1 MKSTKATNKIVSLL
15 LVMAMLTSGFCIP
28 QPSVHA
34 KTEET
39 TTVTNTKPQAE
50 KITQKTENA
59 TVYGDGTGKKRAE
72 IYAQDIRF
80 KDEKGK
86 LTDYDTSLKDITE
99 RESETG
105 ENLAAYDYQTTTT
118 DKMTYFPQK
127 ITTKTPILSEYD
139 QYAVKINPK
148 ETVQTGTLKKEGKEA
163 MQIAYETKKNG
174 VDYQYEST
182 TDGLKES
189 IILDK
194 KTDQNTFEFI
204 ITLKNCSLVSQE
216 DLKKESKKENKS
228 WQTKEG
234 ESVFLYNIKEDR
246 LIGTLPAAFMIDAEG
261 NYSEACNY
269 SISLMN
275 KNNDEKQYHMVLK
288 VSKQYLEDADRAY
301 PVTIDPTVTWN
312 TSDVRKFSSA
322 YVCSTAPNSNYT
334 DGNTNILCVG
344 KRDTAKD
351 LCRAYLKFEGVESLL
366 AGMYV
371 EKANLELNFQQS
383 DAGMKMYV
391 RQVTSGWGA
400 PEITYSNQPKRAE
413 TLAEITATANMGKTT
428 VPLDE
433 ELLDSR
439 ARDEGRM
446 CGYEITTSK
455 DDSDTISGKAAWIY
469 NSVSVNG
476 TKIPK
481 LTIEYYDKE
490 DYTDCP
496 RITYKVYDEGKHW
509 SVEGNDGG
517 FAGDNE
523 GEDAMAARAFQA
535 SVSANGYSIPST
547 GIKYRAYSDEA
558 GWSAWKT
565 NGVAAGDTSKTY
577 NMKAV
582 EMQWNTTSAENAYYD
597 LYYRVYV
604 PGRGWLGWA
613 KNAQTAGDYTKGNY
627 ISAMEAVIV
636 PKILYNIAFKRENTT
651 IGLNVVGGLDGEKY
665 HLSSLENSYV
675 YGVGTIIRDSK
686 MQSNHHINLN
696 AKMKNGNTVVS
707 QKNEDDGFRWS
718 KGSTTNGII
727 QYNAR
732 LADVA
737 MRSRYNVEHTGSV
750 AISGIPEEKWKK
762 NKKWTGSE
770 LKGNVLNN
778 LCVRLVPKEYDS
790 GKKACYS
797 AKFEVCEDG
806 YSFANDRDVFDYSET
821 YKIAESKYI
830 DLFGQ
835 TMGKQMY
842 ASSKGWEGSCY
853 GMSLSS
859 QMLYHKIWDY
869 RVLTSN
875 IDKNSENVYG
885 LLSQKGKKDTKI
897 RDLIEYCQLS
907 WGFYNC
913 GANGEEK
920 YIGFGKTANE
930 TTNNFENIVKKL
942 QDNTQCYAMIISQK
956 NVPDGETPWTH
967 SVVPLAIHSLGNN
980 QYKMDIYDVNVPGKI
995 VNGTIDLN
1003 AKTFKYSVYD
1013 TAYLININELNKL
1026 YGDRYK
1032 LIINKVQNPS
1042 YQINNASYM
1051 KDANVILAENVAAS
1065 QITNEEGKSIED
1077 LEGVSKVD
1085 NFDNPNSLMYYVPEG
1100 TYHVAVSDKK
1110 DASITFVNYDTSVS
1124 YDNLKEGE
1132 ISATFKKDDSI
1143 QSDMKLDDKTDTVK
1157 VSTYD
1162 KHENETK
1169 KICSG
1174 KQIKVM
1180 SEDNYASIKVVK

>member
-34 KTEET
+34 ETEET

-105 ENLAAYDYQTTTT
+105 ENLATYDYQTTTT

-194 KTDQNTFEFI
+194 KTDQNTFEFN

-234 ESVFLYNIKEDR
+234 ESVFLYDIKEDR

-269 SISLMN
+269 NITLVN

-288 VSKQYLEDADRAY
+288 VSKQYLGDADRAY

-334 DGNTNILCVG
+334 DENTNILCVG

-371 EKANLELNFQQS
+371 EKANLELNFHQS

-400 PEITYSNQPKRAE
+400 PKITYSNQPKRAE
-413 TLAEITATANMGKTT
+413 TLAEITASANMGKTT

-455 DDSDTISGKAAWIY
+455 DDSDTSSGKSAWIY

-565 NGVAAGDTSKTY
+565 NGAAAGDTSKTY

-636 PKILYNIAFKRENTT
+636 PKMLYNMAFKTESNDDQSEV
-651 IGLNVVGGLDGEKY
+651 NGGINGEKY
-665 HLSSLENSYV
+665 HLSSLKNNYV
-675 YGVGTIIRDSK
+675 YGAGTIFKDSK
-686 MQSNHHINLN
+686 MKSNHHIELN
-696 AKMKNGNTVVS
+696 AKMKNGNTVLS
-707 QKNEDDGFRWS
+707 QKNEKDSFWWS
-718 KGSTTNGII
+718 TGSTTNGII

-806 YSFANDRDVFDYSET
+806 YSFKNSLLGLDYSENDEIP
-821 YKIAESKYI
+821 KSKYE
-830 DLFGQ
+830 DLFGKVVGNELYLQ
-835 TMGKQMY
+835 YHGGTGR
-842 ASSKGWEGSCY
+842 CY

-859 QMLYHKIWDY
+859 LLFY
-869 RVLTSN
+869 RKNWFIKSVLSS
-875 IDKNSENVYG
+875 IDEKTEKVYG
-885 LLSQKGKKDTKI
+885 LAGQKAKTDTKL
-897 RDLIEYCQLS
+897 RDLIEYSQLAQ
-907 WGFYNC
+907 FFTI
-913 GANGEEK
+913 NGGSVRYAFDYGQTYQK
-920 YIGFGKTANE
+920 
-930 TTNNFENIVKKL
+930 TTNNIKSTIQYL
-942 QDNTQCYAMIISQK
+942 I
-956 NVPDGETPWTH
+956 
-967 SVVPLAIHSLGNN
+967 NN
-980 QYKMDIYDVNVPGKI
+980 QENYILNLKINGKAVHAVVFLGTKKISEGIYQVDIYDVNEPGKI
-995 VNGTIDLN
+995 STGKIDANNNTFTYGQYNGVSLYSVEELYSLYKDRYSQIN
-1003 AKTFKYSVYD
+1003 AK
-1013 TAYLININELNKL
+1013 I
-1026 YGDRYK
+1026 
-1032 LIINKVQNPS
+1032 QNPS

-1065 QITNEEGKSIED
+1065 QITNEEGKCIED

-1085 NFDNPNSLMYYVPEG
+1085 NFDNPSNLMYYVPEG
-1100 TYHVAVSDKK
+1100 TYHVAASDKK

-1132 ISATFKKDDSI
+1132 ISTTFKKDDSI

-1180 SEDNYASIKVVK
+1180 SEDNHASIKVVK

>member
-1 MKSTKATNKIVSLL
+1 MINKDTNTIKKQKERTLIMKSTKATNKIVSLL
-15 LVMAMLTSGFCIP
+15 LVMAMLTSVFCIP

-34 KTEET
+34 ETEET

-105 ENLAAYDYQTTTT
+105 ENLATYDYQTTTT

-163 MQIAYETKKNG
+163 MQIAYETKKKG

-182 TDGLKES
+182 TEGLKES
-189 IILDK
+189 IVLDE
-194 KTDQNTFEFI
+194 KTDKHTFEFD
-204 ITLKNCSLVSQE
+204 ITLKNCSLISQDE
-216 DLKKESKKENKS
+216 MKKASKTEYKN

-234 ESVFLYNIKEDR
+234 ESVFLYDIKEDR

-371 EKANLELNFQQS
+371 EKANLELNFHQS

-413 TLAEITATANMGKTT
+413 TLAEITASANMGKTT

-455 DDSDTISGKAAWIY
+455 DDSDTSSGKSAWIY

-547 GIKYRAYSDEA
+547 GIKYRAYGDEA

-565 NGVAAGDTSKTY
+565 NGAAAGDTSKTY

-636 PKILYNIAFKRENTT
+636 PKIRYRLEYVASDGTSKVTDPSPGNKFCFNREDSKIITGIGIAYVDQKLNDKYNISIRVYTNDRKSIQDYAIKGGKLS
-651 IGLNVVGGLDGEKY
+651 IVGNGKNITGYSASFLDVTHRMRYNIQHVG
-665 HLSSLENSYV
+665 SSLNANLKDGKWENNEV
-675 YGVGTIIRDSK
+675 YSGDVNENELVKILSVRSAPKDYIAGKRACITGKFRVDED
-686 MQSNHHINLN
+686 
-696 AKMKNGNTVVS
+696 GYGFVNT
-707 QKNEDDGFRWS
+707 W
-718 KGSTTNGII
+718 GSFG
-727 QYNAR
+727 YSAG
-732 LADVA
+732 
-737 MRSRYNVEHTGSV
+737 Y
-750 AISGIPEEKWKK
+750 K
-762 NKKWTGSE
+762 
-770 LKGNVLNN
+770 
-778 LCVRLVPKEYDS
+778 VPKEKYIALY
-790 GKKACYS
+790 G
-797 AKFEVCEDG
+797 EVRGTQIYE
-806 YSFANDRDVFDYSET
+806 SET
-821 YKIAESKYI
+821 WQGAC
-830 DLFGQ
+830 F
-835 TMGKQMY
+835 
-842 ASSKGWEGSCY
+842 A
-853 GMSLSS
+853 MSLSS
-859 QMLYHKIWDY
+859 QLFFHKYWDMSKAVSNMESGSEMLYNLY
-869 RVLTSN
+869 PQYL
-875 IDKNSENVYG
+875 
-885 LLSQKGKKDTKI
+885 KKDKKI
-897 RDLIEYCQLS
+897 RDLLEY
-907 WGFYNC
+907 
-913 GANGEEK
+913 
-920 YIGFGKTANE
+920 
-930 TTNNFENIVKKL
+930 L
-942 QDNTQCYAMIISQK
+942 QISQSISIQDRPQGSDCFVQEDYARIV
-956 NVPDGETPWTH
+956 NWLQQDSSQSHILYVGGTNGCH
-967 SVVPLAIHSLGNN
+967 AVVPLNIKQKNN
-980 QYKMDIYDVNVPGKI
+980 GDYDIEIYDNNIPGKI
-995 VNGTIDLN
+995 VHGTIN
-1003 AKTFKYSVYD
+1003 KAKTTFSYADYTAASLLNIEKFYKARPELYNVIWRNSVYGENNKYVWNQNSNQVMVIGAD
-1013 TAYLININELNKL
+1013 RVCISDESGKEIKTDVKSLIDENGKICYNLPKGKYKLSVKELNQEKAQIVVMNSDNSTRYTIVDEGNVTIEFGKEKMIKTSL
-1026 YGDRYK
+1026 NMAKNRCEEIQIRTLDKNNYGEHRK
-1032 LIINKVQNPS
+1032 FFGQKVLVKNEV
-1042 YQINNASYM
+1042 NN
-1051 KDANVILAENVAAS
+1051 
-1065 QITNEEGKSIED
+1065 
-1077 LEGVSKVD
+1077 
-1085 NFDNPNSLMYYVPEG
+1085 
-1100 TYHVAVSDKK
+1100 
-1110 DASITFVNYDTSVS
+1110 
-1124 YDNLKEGE
+1124 
-1132 ISATFKKDDSI
+1132 
-1143 QSDMKLDDKTDTVK
+1143 
-1157 VSTYD
+1157 
-1162 KHENETK
+1162 
-1169 KICSG
+1169 
-1174 KQIKVM
+1174 IKY
-1180 SEDNYASIKVVK
+1180 ERK

>member
-34 KTEET
+34 ETEET
-39 TTVTNTKPQAE
+39 ITVTNTKPQAE

-59 TVYGDGTGKKRAE
+59 TIYGDGTGKKRAE

-194 KTDQNTFEFI
+194 KTDQNTFEFN

-234 ESVFLYNIKEDR
+234 ESVFLYDIKEDR

-269 SISLMN
+269 NITLVN

-288 VSKQYLEDADRAY
+288 VSKQYLGDADRAY

-334 DGNTNILCVG
+334 DENTNILCVG

-351 LCRAYLKFEGVESLL
+351 LCRAYLKFEGVERLL

-371 EKANLELNFQQS
+371 EKANLELNFHQS

-400 PEITYSNQPKRAE
+400 PKITYSNQPKRAE
-413 TLAEITATANMGKTT
+413 TLAEITASANMGKTT

-455 DDSDTISGKAAWIY
+455 DDSDTSSGKSAWIY

-565 NGVAAGDTSKTY
+565 NGAAAGDTSKTY

-636 PKILYNIAFKRENTT
+636 PKMLYKVSYNQVSTNQKWSWEADSGVYRVSCMDNNRVYEIATKFTDSNMRSKHSIL
-651 IGLNVVGGLDGEKY
+651 LNVKFV
-665 HLSSLENSYV
+665 N
-675 YGVGTIIRDSK
+675 GTIVS
-686 MQSNHHINLN
+686 SGN
-696 AKMKNGNTVVS
+696 ADKQGYVGV
-707 QKNEDDGFRWS
+707 NEDDS
-718 KGSTTNGII
+718 SIM
-727 QYNAR
+727 QYKAK
-732 LADVA
+732 LSDVA
-737 MRSRYNVEHTGSV
+737 LRSRYNIEHTGNVLAAGAS
-750 AISGIPEEKWKK
+750 EEKWKK
-762 NKKWTGSE
+762 NERWTGDQ
-770 LKGNVLNN
+770 LNGTALN
-778 LCVRLVPKEYDS
+778 SIALRLVPKEYDS

-797 AKFEVCEDG
+797 EKFLVREDG
-806 YSFANDRDVFDYSET
+806 FSFENQGSQLGYYHNTT
-821 YKIAESKYI
+821 YDKNKFI
-830 DLFGQ
+830 DLFGK
-835 TMGKQMY
+835 TIGEDLYKTH
-842 ASSKGWEGSCY
+842 SNWTGSCY
-853 GMSLSS
+853 GMA
-859 QMLYHKIWDY
+859 
-869 RVLTSN
+869 LTSQLFYHSKLDRN
-875 IDKNSENVYG
+875 LFTTVIDKNIENTYG
-885 LLSQKGKKDTKI
+885 LQAPVGKKNKKL
-897 RDLIEYCQLS
+897 RDLIDYIHLTQYLS
-907 WGFYNC
+907 WYNANNRGNTYKSTKNNMTNLVQKLLDNKQDYIMLIY
-913 GANGEEK
+913 GAGGHAVIPLKVKTSGENK
-920 YIGFGKTANE
+920 YVI
-930 TTNNFENIVKKL
+930 
-942 QDNTQCYAMIISQK
+942 
-956 NVPDGETPWTH
+956 
-967 SVVPLAIHSLGNN
+967 
-980 QYKMDIYDVNVPGKI
+980 DIYDVNESGKI
-995 VNGTIDLN
+995 VTAVVDTKQN
-1003 AKTFKYSVYD
+1003 TFRYGNFNEAGLVD
-1013 TAYLININELNKL
+1013 INEISTL
-1026 YGDRYK
+1026 YK
-1032 LIINKVQNPS
+1032 NQFTEIIKKFQNPS

-1065 QITNEEGKSIED
+1065 QITNEEGKCIED

-1085 NFDNPNSLMYYVPEG
+1085 DFDNPNSLMYYVPEG
-1100 TYHVAVSDKK
+1100 TYHVAASDKK
-1110 DASITFVNYDTSVS
+1110 DASITFVNYDTSVF
-1124 YDNLKEGE
+1124 YDNLKDGE

-1174 KQIKVM
+1174 KQIKVK
-1180 SEDNYASIKVVK
+1180 SEDNHASIKVVK

>member
-34 KTEET
+34 ETEET

-50 KITQKTENA
+50 KITKKTENA

-86 LTDYDTSLKDITE
+86 LTDYDTSFKDITE

-118 DKMTYFPQK
+118 DKMTYFPEK
-127 ITTKTPILSEYD
+127 VTSKTPILSEYD

-148 ETVQTGTLKKEGKEA
+148 ENVQTGILKKEGKEV

-194 KTDQNTFEFI
+194 KTDQNTFEFN

-234 ESVFLYNIKEDR
+234 ESVFLYDIKEDR

-269 SISLMN
+269 NITLVN

-288 VSKQYLEDADRAY
+288 VSKQYLGDADRAY

-312 TSDVRKFSSA
+312 TSDIRKFSSA

-351 LCRAYLKFEGVESLL
+351 LCRAYLKFEGVDSLL

-400 PEITYSNQPKRAE
+400 PKITYSNQPKRAE
-413 TLAEITATANMGKTT
+413 TLAEITASANMGKTT

-455 DDSDTISGKAAWIY
+455 DDSDTSSGKSAWIY

-565 NGVAAGDTSKTY
+565 NGAAAGDTSKTY

-636 PKILYNIAFKRENTT
+636 PKIRYLYQYTIPNSNAPHLGYGGGSGNLFFSSSQGNDYIMAFKTEYKDENFGKKHMLKNS
-651 IGLNVVGGLDGEKY
+651 IKFLDGVYNTDMTNTWIVGDTSNGITK
-665 HLSSLENSYV
+665 LSSQFC
-675 YGVGTIIRDSK
+675 D
-686 MQSNHHINLN
+686 
-696 AKMKNGNTVVS
+696 VS
-707 QKNEDDGFRWS
+707 
-718 KGSTTNGII
+718 T
-727 QYNAR
+727 
-732 LADVA
+732 
-737 MRSRYNVEHTGSV
+737 RSRYNIEYMGSV
-750 AISGIPEEKWKK
+750 SAKNVEEGWKK
-762 NKKWTGSE
+762 NGQWLGDTLGDA
-770 LKGNVLNN
+770 VLNN
-778 LCVRLVPKEYDS
+778 IAVRIVPKEYQK
-790 GKKACYS
+790 GEKACYS
-797 AKFEVCEDG
+797 NGFEVTEDG
-806 YSFANDRDVFDYSET
+806 YSFTNSLQDLGIKKTHRLPKEKLVQLYGETTGKYLYEKICPQEWGGYCFGLAMSNQLLYQKKYDYSYFT
-821 YKIAESKYI
+821 TKLDQNSKRV
-830 DLFGQ
+830 FGLEAPA
-835 TMGKQMY
+835 GKK
-842 ASSKGWEGSCY
+842 SSK
-853 GMSLSS
+853 
-859 QMLYHKIWDY
+859 
-869 RVLTSN
+869 
-875 IDKNSENVYG
+875 
-885 LLSQKGKKDTKI
+885 LL
-897 RDLIEYCQLS
+897 DLIEYTHASWFFPWSEGKTFGQTEITTKEGLNQLVS
-907 WGFYNC
+907 KIQTKKQNYIMIIHKEVIE
-913 GANGEEK
+913 NGETEVVEHATIPLSIKQIEQNK
-920 YIGFGKTANE
+920 YEIQLYNVNYPGRVETAM
-930 TTNNFENIVKKL
+930 V
-942 QDNTQCYAMIISQK
+942 NTYS
-956 NVPDGETPWTH
+956 
-967 SVVPLAIHSLGNN
+967 
-980 QYKMDIYDVNVPGKI
+980 
-995 VNGTIDLN
+995 
-1003 AKTFKYSVYD
+1003 KTFEYEDYTS
-1013 TAYLININELNKL
+1013 AYLIDVTEAIELFGN
-1026 YGDRYK
+1026 RYDEIMK
-1032 LIINKVQNPS
+1032 KIQNPS

-1065 QITNEEGKSIED
+1065 QITNEEGKCIED
-1077 LEGVSKVD
+1077 LEDVSKVD
-1085 NFDNPNSLMYYVPEG
+1085 NFDNPSNLMYYVPEG
-1100 TYHVAVSDKK
+1100 TYHVAASDQK

-1124 YDNLKEGE
+1124 YDNLKDGE
-1132 ISATFKKDDSI
+1132 ISAIFKKDDSI
-1143 QSDMKLDDKTDTVK
+1143 QSDMKLDNKTDTVK

-1180 SEDNYASIKVVK
+1180 SEDNHANIKVVK